1 MIDFVSVGKKIMF
14 YRKKLNLTQ
23 DELASKLFVTRQNIS
38 KWENGSG
45 IPSIDS
51 ILELSKIF
59 NITIE
64 NLLCLDDV
72 LDIDKDN
79 IFSGHD
85 RIYIINSI
93 INKSIEVDIPN
104 VFYQMSPL
112 ERMMILRAI
121 KDGNLTCNL
130 EVLYPKL
137 TPSELKFM
145 ERKKN
150 YDIKNNYPFFSLASC
165 RIFRNNF
172 YK

>member
-93 INKSIEVDIPN
+93 INKTIEVDIPN

-150 YDIKNNYPFFSLASC
+150 YDIKEII
-165 RIFRNNF
+165 R
-172 YK
+172 K